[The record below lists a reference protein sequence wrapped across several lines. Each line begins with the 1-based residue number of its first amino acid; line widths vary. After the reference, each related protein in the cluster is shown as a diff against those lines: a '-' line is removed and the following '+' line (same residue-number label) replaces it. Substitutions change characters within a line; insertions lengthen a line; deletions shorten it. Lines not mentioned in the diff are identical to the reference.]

1 MRKNVLWAL
10 MLAVGLVSC
19 NNENEAPEVDVPTGE
34 AAFLNVSLKAAGT
47 IGASRADAGSFEY
60 GTSDENEV
68 NSVDFH
74 FFKANGDKYP
84 VVSTGSNVIT
94 WTAKANNDKPAESVE
109 KVSDVVLVIKKHK
122 SELPAKVV
130 AVVNAATTGNYANL
144 NAFATTLVQNSPKTD
159 KGFVM
164 SNSVYADGNE
174 VINATDILPENIF
187 AAEDADLNNVEP
199 GQVIPADKVNSL
211 SVNPI
216 DIYVERV
223 AAKVRV
229 QGAEGVDLAK
239 MHVYDAEGKTQ
250 MKDAAGN
257 AVYAKILGWDVTNTV
272 TGANTLKTINP
283 AWNDLGFT
291 PWNNAELFRSYWAD
305 TPASLVPAHT
315 HKFNTLTDSDP
326 KYYFE
331 NTKEWAKENSV
342 ISGSGNQA
350 PQLLVAAQLINEQG
364 EAIQLAKW
372 YNVLY
377 TIDDLQ
383 TAMVN
388 QIASKLFVK
397 ESTTTGEGEGAVT
410 TTTYRSITPA
420 DVTFEQRAAN
430 SDDNRY
436 EVIMV
441 AKSGTTYY
449 SAANAKENGTAMTE
463 QEAASIIGSV
473 DPAQMWTEGKTY
485 YYTDIKHFG
494 DAIGMVRNHVYDI
507 KLTKIMGFG
516 TPVYNPDHIITPERP
531 DEQEAANLAAQI
543 NILSWHVVSNEVT
556 LQ

>member
-1 MRKNVLWAL
+1 MKKNLFWV
-10 MLAVGLVSC
+10 AVMAMGLVAC
-19 NNENEAPEVDVPTGE
+19 DNEVVSPNGGG
-34 AAFLNVSLKAAGT
+34 AADGDAALLSVSLKAAGT
-47 IGASRADAGSFEY
+47 IGSTKAVPGSFEY
-60 GTSDENEV
+60 GTATENEV
-68 NSVDFH
+68 KSVDFH
-74 FFKANGDKYP
+74 FFKANGDKYS
-84 VVSTGSNVIT
+84 VVSTGSNVIN
-94 WTAKANNDKPAESVE
+94 WTANANEPVESVE
-109 KVSDVVLVIKKHK
+109 KVSDVVLVIKKHQ

-130 AVVNAATTGNYANL
+130 AVVNAATTGDYADL
-144 NAFATTLVQNSPKTD
+144 NALATTLVQTSPTTD

-164 SNSVYADGNE
+164 SNSVYADGNI

-187 AAEDADLNNVEP
+187 AAKDADLTVEP
-199 GQVIPADKVNSL
+199 GQVIPADKVTSL

-229 QGAEGVDLAK
+229 KGADGVDLTK
-239 MHVYDAEGKTQ
+239 MPVYDADGNTL

-291 PWNNAELFRSYWAD
+291 PWNNAALFRSYWAE

-315 HKFNTLTDSDP
+315 HKFNTLTDSYP

-331 NTKEWAKENSV
+331 NTKEWAENNSV
-342 ISGSGNQA
+342 TPSEGNQA
-350 PQLLVAAQLINEQG
+350 PQLLVAAQLVNEG
-364 EAIQLAKW
+364 GTAIPLAKW

-377 TIDDLQ
+377 TITGLQ

-388 QIASKLFVK
+388 QIASKLFVLK
-397 ESTTTGEGEGAVT
+397 EGTTNE
-410 TTTYRSITPA
+410 YRSITPA
-420 DVTFEQRAAN
+420 DVTFEQRAENTA
-430 SDDNRY
+430 DNRY

-441 AKSGTTYY
+441 AKSGVTYY
-449 SAANAKENGTAMTE
+449 SPEGAAATPATSL
-463 QEAASIIGSV
+463 AADAVNTIIGSV
-473 DPAQMWTEGKTY
+473 DPAQMWLEGKTY

-494 DAIGMVRNHVYDI
+494 EAIGMVRNHVYDI

-516 TPVYNPDHIITPERP
+516 TPVFNPEHIITPEKP
-531 DEQEAANLAAQI
+531 DEQEAANIAAQI
-543 NILSWHVVSNEVT
+543 NILSWHVVSNDVT

>member
-1 MRKNVLWAL
+1 MKKNVLWAL

-19 NNENEAPEVDVPTGE
+19 NNENETPEVDVPTGE
-34 AAFLNVSLKAAGT
+34 AAFLSVSLKAAGT

-68 NSVDFH
+68 KSVDFH
-74 FFKANGDKYP
+74 FFKANGNKYS
-84 VVSTGSNVIT
+84 VVSTGSNVIK
-94 WTAKANNDKPAESVE
+94 WNANEKPVESVE
-109 KVSDVVLVIKKHK
+109 KVSDVVLVIKKHE

-144 NAFATTLVQNSPKTD
+144 NALATTLVQNSPKTD

-187 AAEDADLNNVEP
+187 AAEDADLTVEP
-199 GQVIPADKVNSL
+199 GQVIPADKVTSL

-229 QGAEGVDLAK
+229 QGADGVDLTK
-239 MHVYDAEGKTQ
+239 MPVYDAEGNTQ

-291 PWNNAELFRSYWAD
+291 PWNNAELFRSYWAE

-331 NTKEWAKENSV
+331 NTKEWEEENTVTPTDDS
-342 ISGSGNQA
+342 NQA
-350 PQLLVAAQLINEQG
+350 PQLLVAAQLVNEKG

-377 TIDDLQ
+377 TIDGLQ

-388 QIASKLFVK
+388 QIASKLFVP
-397 ESTTTGEGEGAVT
+397 EEGKNNE
-410 TTTYRSITPA
+410 YRSITPA

-430 SDDNRY
+430 TADNRY

-441 AKSGTTYY
+441 AKSGVTYY
-449 SAANAKENGTAMTE
+449 SPEGAAATPATSLTAD
-463 QEAASIIGSV
+463 AVNKIIGSV
-473 DPAQMWTEGKTY
+473 DPAQMWIEGKTY

-494 DAIGMVRNHVYDI
+494 EAIGMVRNHVYDI
-507 KLTKIMGFG
+507 TLTKIMGFG

>member
-34 AAFLNVSLKAAGT
+34 AAFLSVSLKAAGT
-47 IGASRADAGSFEY
+47 IGASRANTGSFEY
-60 GTSDENEV
+60 GSPTENEV
-68 NSVDFH
+68 KSVDFH
-74 FFKANGDKYP
+74 FFKANGDKYS

-94 WTAKANNDKPAESVE
+94 WKANKEPAESVE
-109 KVSDVVLVIKKHK
+109 KVSDVVLVIKKHET
-122 SELPAKVV
+122 ELPAKVV
-130 AVVNAATTGNYANL
+130 AVVNAATTGNYDNL
-144 NAFATTLVQNSPKTD
+144 NALATTLVQNSPKTD

-187 AAEDADLNNVEP
+187 AAEDADLTVEP
-199 GQVIPADKVNSL
+199 GQVIPADKVTSL

-229 QGAEGVDLAK
+229 QGAEGVALAK
-239 MHVYDAEGKTQ
+239 MPVYDAEGKTQ

-283 AWNDLGFT
+283 AWNNLGFA
-291 PWNNAELFRSYWAD
+291 PWNNAELFRSYWAE

-331 NTKEWAKENSV
+331 NTKEWAEENSV
-342 ISGSGNQA
+342 DQGSGNQA
-350 PQLLVAAQLINEQG
+350 PQLLVAAQLINENN

-377 TIDDLQ
+377 TIDGLQ

-397 ESTTTGEGEGAVT
+397 ESTTTGEGEEAVT

-420 DVTFEQRAAN
+420 DVTFEQRAATTA
-430 SDDNRY
+430 DNRY

-463 QEAASIIGSV
+463 QEVASIIGSV

-494 DAIGMVRNHVYDI
+494 EAIGMVRNHVYDI

-516 TPVYNPDHIITPERP
+516 TPVYNPDHVIIPERP

>member
-34 AAFLNVSLKAAGT
+34 AAFLSVSLKAAGT

-68 NSVDFH
+68 KSVDFH
-74 FFKANGDKYP
+74 FFKANGDKYS
-84 VVSTGSNVIT
+84 VVSTGSNVIE
-94 WTAKANNDKPAESVE
+94 WNANEKPVESVE
-109 KVSDVVLVIKKHK
+109 KVSDVVLVIKKHE

-130 AVVNAATTGNYANL
+130 AVVNASTTGNYTNL
-144 NAFATTLVQNSPKTD
+144 NALATTLVQNSPKTD

-187 AAEDADLNNVEP
+187 AAEDADLNVEP
-199 GQVIPADKVNSL
+199 GQAIPADKVTSL

-229 QGAEGVDLAK
+229 QGAEGVALDK
-239 MHVYDAEGKTQ
+239 MPVYDAEGKTQ
-250 MKDAAGN
+250 MEDAAGN

-283 AWNDLGFT
+283 AWNNLGFT
-291 PWNNAELFRSYWAD
+291 PWNNAELFRSYWAE
-305 TPASLVPAHT
+305 TPTSLVPKHT
-315 HKFNTLTDSDP
+315 HKFNTLTDSNP

-331 NTKEWAKENSV
+331 NTKKWAKENSV
-342 ISGSGNQA
+342 TSGSGNQA
-350 PQLLVAAQLINEQG
+350 PQLLVAAQLINEQDK
-364 EAIQLAKW
+364 AIQLAKW

-377 TIDDLQ
+377 TIDGLQ

-388 QIASKLFVK
+388 QIASKLFVP
-397 ESTTTGEGEGAVT
+397 EEGKNNE
-410 TTTYRSITPA
+410 YRSITPA

-430 SDDNRY
+430 TADNRY

-441 AKSGTTYY
+441 AKSGVTYY
-449 SAANAKENGTAMTE
+449 SPEGAAATPATSLTAD
-463 QEAASIIGSV
+463 AVNKIIGSV

-485 YYTDIKHFG
+485 YYTEIKHFG
-494 DAIGMVRNHVYDI
+494 KAIGMVRNHVYDI
-507 KLTKIMGFG
+507 TLTKIMGFG